1 MKKLWRLCLSGTFT
15 MSRSEQQIFVAFHV
29 LVNQGLTD
37 SETRYCASGFSQF
50 GDLYCDQTFTTIASQ
65 TQADL

>member
-15 MSRSEQQIFVAFHV
+15 MSRSEQQLFVAFHV

-37 SETRYCASGFSQF
+37 SETRYCASF
-50 GDLYCDQTFTTIASQ
+50 
-65 TQADL
+65 